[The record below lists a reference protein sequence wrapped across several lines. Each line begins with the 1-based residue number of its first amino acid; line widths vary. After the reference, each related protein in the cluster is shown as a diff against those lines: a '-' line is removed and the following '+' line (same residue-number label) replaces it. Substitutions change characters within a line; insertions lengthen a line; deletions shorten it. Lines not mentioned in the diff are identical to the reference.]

1 MQPVE
6 INEEVFWVQK
16 AGSSIAEYED
26 AFSPEGPTRASAES
40 FRFAIAD
47 GATESSFSGVWA
59 RMLVASFVESNDGM
73 NVPNL
78 LANAR
83 PRWAAEVGQKE
94 LPWYA
99 AAKIQGGAFA
109 SFLSLHLRHSRDGR
123 RHSEWRA
130 QAVGDSCLVLVRDE
144 GVVCRF
150 PLEHS
155 SAFGSAPYLLSSSP
169 DGSAALDEHLCI
181 AEGMCEPGDALYL
194 MTDALACW
202 FMAEDEAGRAPWR
215 VLRDLNTEDQAESFD
230 EMIARLRGEGTLKN
244 DDSTLM
250 RIDVF

>member
-1 MQPVE
+1 MGVE

-16 AGSSIAEYED
+16 AGSSVAEYED
-26 AFSPEGPTRASAES
+26 SFSSKAPARKTGES
-40 FRFAIAD
+40 FRFAISD

-59 RMLVASFVESNDGM
+59 RLLVSLFSESNDTM
-73 NVPNL
+73 DVPSL
-78 LANAR
+78 LASAR
-83 PRWAAEVGQKE
+83 PLWAAEVGRKE

-99 AAKIQGGAFA
+99 AVKAQDGAFA
-109 SFLSLHLRHSRDGR
+109 SFLSLHLRNGRDGQE
-123 RHSEWRA
+123 HSAWRA
-130 QAVGDSCLVLVRDE
+130 QAVGDSCLVQVRAE
-144 GVVCRF
+144 RIMCRF

-155 SAFGSAPYLLSSSP
+155 SEFGSSPFLLSSNLGDSV
-169 DGSAALDEHLCI
+169 ALEAHLRI
-181 AEGMCEPGDALYL
+181 AEGTCEPGDTLYL

-215 VLRDLNTEDQAESFD
+215 VLRDLNTTDQAEAFD
-230 EMIARLRGEGTLKN
+230 AMIARLRRDGTLKN